1 MAHGVLPPL
10 PSLAEPKLRQE
21 ALLARVTARSSALA
35 GLDDLDRKKRE
46 APSLVS
52 FRLNQKSIWML
63 IICLNDV
70 SKSKAA
76 LV

>member
-10 PSLAEPKLRQE
+10 PSLLEGPTVRRA

-46 APSLVS
+46 A
-52 FRLNQKSIWML
+52 
-63 IICLNDV
+63 
-70 SKSKAA
+70 
-76 LV
+76 